1 MSTLSIG
8 ERTVQSAWRKT
19 PNKTL
24 SEIIGWRVC
33 CALLSPL
40 RFRLLKSFAKK
51 YEIDLTE
58 AEWPLDQFINLH
70 EFLTSKL
77 RQMARVAS

>member
-8 ERTVQSAWRKT
+8 ERIVRSAWRMAPKR
-19 PNKTL
+19 TL
-24 SEIIGWRVC
+24 SGIIGGRVG
-33 CALLSPL
+33 CALLRPL

-51 YEIDLTE
+51 YEIDVTE
-58 AEWPLDQFINLH
+58 AEWPLDQYINLH

-77 RQMARVAS
+77 RQVARMAS